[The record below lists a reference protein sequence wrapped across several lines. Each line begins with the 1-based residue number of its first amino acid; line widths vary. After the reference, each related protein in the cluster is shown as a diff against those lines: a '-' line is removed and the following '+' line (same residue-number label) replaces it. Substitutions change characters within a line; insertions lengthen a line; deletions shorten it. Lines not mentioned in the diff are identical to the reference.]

1 MNEYVTDAHALL
13 WHILSSSKL
22 SPAAALIFKQTDENE
37 ARIYIPTIVLVETV
51 YLIEKARVPKS
62 AIDTVIGL
70 LETQPTNYCLA
81 HLELSTI
88 RVMQTLSR
96 QLIPEMP
103 DRIITA
109 TAVEFGLPLI
119 TKDSKITSAN
129 VVQIIW

>member
-1 MNEYVTDAHALL
+1 MNEYVTDTHALL

>member
-1 MNEYVTDAHALL
+1 MNEYVTDTHALL

-22 SPAAALIFKQTDENE
+22 SPAATLIFKQTDENE

-51 YLIEKARVPKS
+51 YLIEKAKVPKS

-109 TAVEFGLPLI
+109 TALEFGLPLI
-119 TKDSKITSAN
+119 TKDSKITAAK
-129 VVQIIW
+129 VVQVIW

>member
-1 MNEYVTDAHALL
+1 MNEYVTDTHALL

-22 SPAAALIFKQTDENE
+22 SLAAALIFKQTDENE
-37 ARIYIPTIVLVETV
+37 ARIYIPTIVLVEIV
-51 YLIEKARVPKS
+51 YLIEKAKVPKF

-109 TAVEFGLPLI
+109 TALEFGLPLI
-119 TKDSKITSAN
+119 TKDSKITAAK
-129 VVQIIW
+129 VVQVIW

>member
-70 LETQPTNYCLA
+70 LETQPTNYSNIHSSLYPPQP
-81 HLELSTI
+81 TRT
-88 RVMQTLSR
+88 RVGVT
-96 QLIPEMP
+96 PP
-103 DRIITA
+103 CT
-109 TAVEFGLPLI
+109 GG
-119 TKDSKITSAN
+119 
-129 VVQIIW
+129 VQE